1 MALKIIFLYQKT
13 SKKRNSF
20 RQLICIVQFEQNT
33 PWNRNWRNIHDCFVL
48 LYCQG
53 DILNDSLSG
62 KLVVWG
68 NNLTV
73 IKPLLNSLEPNDE
86 GPEGMVDKV
95 KGKWEVKDIIL
106 ILEFVVWETEY
117 VH

>member
-1 MALKIIFLYQKT
+1 M
-13 SKKRNSF
+13 
-20 RQLICIVQFEQNT
+20 
-33 PWNRNWRNIHDCFVL
+33 L

-62 KLVVWG
+62 KLTVWG
-68 NNLTV
+68 NSLTV

-86 GPEGMVDKV
+86 GPESMVDKV
-95 KGKWEVKDIIL
+95 KGRWEVKDIIL
-106 ILEFVVWETEY
+106 IIEFVVWETEY

>member
-1 MALKIIFLYQKT
+1 M
-13 SKKRNSF
+13 
-20 RQLICIVQFEQNT
+20 
-33 PWNRNWRNIHDCFVL
+33 
-48 LYCQG
+48 
-53 DILNDSLSG
+53 
-62 KLVVWG
+62 WG

-86 GPEGMVDKV
+86 GPEDMVDKV

-106 ILEFVVWETEY
+106 IIEFVVWET